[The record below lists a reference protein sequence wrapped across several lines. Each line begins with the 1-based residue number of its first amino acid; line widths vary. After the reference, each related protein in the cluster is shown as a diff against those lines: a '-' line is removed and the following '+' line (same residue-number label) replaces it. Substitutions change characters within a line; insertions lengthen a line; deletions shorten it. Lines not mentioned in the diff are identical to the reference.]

1 MSASS
6 LFPRKDIDV
15 WRNSTRE
22 RERRGGWT
30 AGATQLRG
38 NPPIRGFPAPRICL
52 LLNRRP
58 SSKNETF
65 EREIEKF
72 SRFFHFG
79 NNRFCEKFEK
89 FQSSLEGNGRRMGD
103 GRERFH
109 YIVST
114 NGRRWLTASEW
125 NDGHAW
131 NSKDPEGNPF
141 LTDRRLGFFFETH
154 QGRLS
159 SYLFPILALEL
170 NLLYRVISFFFN
182 VIGQNF
188 YERENRK
195 SKFDTQRTK
204 CQ

>member
-22 RERRGGWT
+22 REEGGWT

-159 SYLFPILALEL
+159 SYLFPIRAKS
-170 NLLYRVISFFFN
+170 VISCDKLLLQRDWAEFLW
-182 VIGQNF
+182 
-188 YERENRK
+188 ERE
-195 SKFDTQRTK
+195 S
-204 CQ
+204 